1 MHGRPNNKIGQSFQN
16 YTQREKWVWSLP
28 LTPTSYLIH
37 NPPFLR
43 LNFQNSA
50 IPIGFDLHIL
60 KIEGNT
66 YNVTFNF
73 TSYN

>member
-1 MHGRPNNKIGQSFQN
+1 MSLTTTPNPHLLFNSQ
-16 YTQREKWVWSLP
+16 
-28 LTPTSYLIH
+28 PTI
-37 NPPFLR
+37 LR